1 MFRMT
6 NKQRRLIAG
15 IIGGVLALAMV
26 LGVVGSAVMSMM

>member
-15 IIGGVLALAMV
+15 IIGGAMV
-26 LGVVGSAVMSMM
+26 LGVVGGAVISMM